1 MYAKAREI
9 VDEGRVE
16 VTDESDKRLYL
27 EVEGSTD
34 TYGVRVES
42 DHTFACTCPYATL
55 KGLPR
60 GALCSHALAAIVY
73 LVEVEGRNLDEEE

>member
-1 MYAKAREI
+1 MDRSMYEKAREI

-16 VTDESDKRLYL
+16 VTDETDKRLYL

-34 TYGVRVES
+34 TYGVRMES

-60 GALCSHALAAIVY
+60 GALCSHALAAFVY
-73 LVEVEGRNLDEEE
+73 LVEQTDDEG